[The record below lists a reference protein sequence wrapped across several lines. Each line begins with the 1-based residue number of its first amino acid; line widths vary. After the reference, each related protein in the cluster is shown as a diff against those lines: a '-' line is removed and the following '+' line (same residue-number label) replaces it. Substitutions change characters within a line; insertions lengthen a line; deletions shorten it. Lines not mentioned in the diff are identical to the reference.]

1 MSNFERKWF
10 IFKYET
16 AVKNYIYEHIYV
28 QYRLFK
34 IVLNGEEISI
44 YSSKTLYNSSEV
56 YK

>member
-56 YK
+56 